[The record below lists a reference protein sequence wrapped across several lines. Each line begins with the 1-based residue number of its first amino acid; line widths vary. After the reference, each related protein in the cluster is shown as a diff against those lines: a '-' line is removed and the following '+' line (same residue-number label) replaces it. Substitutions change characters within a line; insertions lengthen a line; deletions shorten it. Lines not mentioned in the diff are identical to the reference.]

1 MNLKKMKQA
10 IFEQE
15 YQQILYKNRE
25 KLVRQYQL
33 LKSYQKLKSNE
44 VDPKM
49 VEASKGI
56 IVNPQMNLEVKQESV
71 TLKREKKIKRP
82 DYEDIYN
89 QLQEAKKIINEFSE
103 KNRLLEAQIR
113 AKQEKFTKTSNI
125 QESFMVSSVSTKS
138 SFSLQQEDLIQQN

>member
-1 MNLKKMKQA
+1 
-10 IFEQE
+10 
-15 YQQILYKNRE
+15 
-25 KLVRQYQL
+25 
-33 LKSYQKLKSNE
+33 
-44 VDPKM
+44 
-49 VEASKGI
+49 
-56 IVNPQMNLEVKQESV
+56 MNLEVKQESV

-125 QESFMVSSVSTKS
+125 
-138 SFSLQQEDLIQQN
+138 